1 VFLQHG
7 YEKLTTEV
15 VRTSLRE
22 YGVSL
27 EFGKKREEGR
37 EDGDWGLI
45 ASVRCERCK
54 RRGHIKDNCNTKCYG
69 CGRIRHVAANCS
81 GEDKLKK
88 KRKREKESKRE
99 RIRGVREA
107 SA

>member
-1 VFLQHG
+1 LGAVAVRHFFFLQYG

-27 EFGKKREEGR
+27 EFGKKRKEGR
-37 EDGDWGLI
+37 EGGDWGLI

-54 RRGHIKDNCNTKCYG
+54 RRGHTKDNCNTKCYG
-69 CGRIRHVAANCS
+69 YGRIGHVVANCP
-81 GEDKLKK
+81 GEDKSKK
-88 KRKREKESKRE
+88 KKKKK
-99 RIRGVREA
+99 A